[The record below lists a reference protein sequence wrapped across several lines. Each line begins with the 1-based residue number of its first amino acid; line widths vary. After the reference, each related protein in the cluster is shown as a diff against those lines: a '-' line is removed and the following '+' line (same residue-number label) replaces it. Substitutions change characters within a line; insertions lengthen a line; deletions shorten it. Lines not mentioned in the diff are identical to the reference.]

1 MVRGGVV
8 NDDEDDDA
16 AACLRPPAA
25 GGGRGVCAR
34 KYVNGQRG
42 SSQASL
48 ALHPLSVLVVV
59 LADLRTWI
67 SHSTNSRNMLELGG
81 RSRTSF
87 TRVVDQLAARRPV
100 FIPRPGRPP
109 EDVLH
114 VACADS
120 NIIHSHFLLSTK

>member
-1 MVRGGVV
+1 MLLLACYLLLLVV
-8 NDDEDDDA
+8 GE
-16 AACLRPPAA
+16 
-25 GGGRGVCAR
+25 AR
-34 KYVNGQRG
+34 ARASYVNGQRG

-120 NIIHSHFLLSTK
+120 NIIYSHFLLSTK